1 MSNRDLRID
10 FLRGLALLM
19 IFVDHS
25 PWNPLTILT
34 VRTWS
39 FGDAAEL
46 FFFISGYVAA
56 LVYGRTLLQS
66 GFLAATARI
75 YRRAWDIYATQMV
88 LLVFL
93 VAILA
98 SAADASGNMAML
110 SYYRVSAFL
119 THTDTMILQALL
131 LRYQPAYLDI
141 LPAYIV
147 FFIVLP
153 FGLVLLKRNVWV
165 ALALSFALYLGVQI
179 WGWTPRS
186 APDGAPWFFNPFA
199 WQFLF
204 TLGAA
209 FGSGG
214 LSRLMPLLD
223 TRWAIGLAALIAIP
237 AAVIVGSGVVHT
249 FVPAIPAVQSGSL
262 QVGKD
267 SLQYMRVV
275 DFLALALLAR
285 RFMPSSATLGNN
297 SVTRAI
303 MRCGQHSL
311 AIFGAGVLL
320 AVSTD
325 IYCGQWQSQGAL
337 VLANLA
343 GIGLLIGFAAL
354 LEWMRT
360 ATASKLHYPAA
371 AGVAISPAG
380 K

>member
-1 MSNRDLRID
+1 MSERDLRID
-10 FLRGLALLM
+10 FLRGVALLM

-25 PWNPLTILT
+25 PWNPLTVLT
-34 VRTWS
+34 LRTWS

-56 LVYGRTLLQS
+56 LVYGRTLVQR
-66 GFLAATARI
+66 GFFAATARI

-93 VAILA
+93 VALLA
-98 SAADASGNMAML
+98 TTADAYHTHALVDYFRIN
-110 SYYRVSAFL
+110 AFL
-119 THTDTMILQALL
+119 DHTDTMILQALL

-141 LPAYIV
+141 LPAYIA

-153 FGLVLLKRNVWV
+153 FGLVLLRRNVWI
-165 ALALSFALYLGVQI
+165 ALGLSFALYLGVQI

-186 APDGAPWFFNPFA
+186 APDNAPWLFNPFA

-214 LSRLMPLLD
+214 LSRLVPILD
-223 TRWAIGLAALIAIP
+223 TRWAVALATLIAIP
-237 AAVIVGSGVVHT
+237 AAIITGSAVIHT
-249 FVPAIPAVQSGSL
+249 FVPAIPVVHTGPL
-262 QVGKD
+262 QVGKE
-267 SLQYMRVV
+267 SLQYLRVV
-275 DFLALALLAR
+275 DFLALAVLAR
-285 RFMPSSATLGNN
+285 RFMPSSSALGNN
-297 SVTRAI
+297 AITRAI

-325 IYCGQWQSQGAL
+325 IFCGNWHSQMAL
-337 VLANLA
+337 VLANVA
-343 GIGLLIGFAAL
+343 GISVLIGFAAL
-354 LEWMRT
+354 LEWMQN
-360 ATASKLHYPAA
+360 ATASKLRYASA
-371 AGVAISPAG
+371 EAAISPAG

>member
-1 MSNRDLRID
+1 MSERDLRID

-25 PWNPLTILT
+25 PWNPLTVLT
-34 VRTWS
+34 LRTWS

-46 FFFISGYVAA
+46 FFFISGFVAA
-56 LVYGRTLLQS
+56 LVYGRTLMQS
-66 GFLAATARI
+66 GLLAAAARI

-93 VAILA
+93 VALLA
-98 SAADASGNMAML
+98 TTADAYHTRAL
-110 SYYRVSAFL
+110 VDYFRVNAFL
-119 THTDTMILQALL
+119 DHTDTMVLQALL

-141 LPAYIV
+141 LPAYIA

-153 FGLVLLKRNVWV
+153 FGLVLLRRNVWIG
-165 ALALSFALYLGVQI
+165 LALSFALYLGVQI

-186 APDGAPWFFNPFA
+186 APDDAPWLFNPFA

-214 LSRLMPLLD
+214 LSRLVPILD
-223 TRWAIGLAALIAIP
+223 TRWAFALAALIAIP
-237 AAVIVGSGVVHT
+237 AAIITSSAVVHA
-249 FVPAIPAVQSGSL
+249 FVPAIPVVHTGPL
-262 QVGKD
+262 QVGKE
-267 SLQYMRVV
+267 SLQYLRVV
-275 DFLALALLAR
+275 DFLALAVLAR
-285 RFMPSSATLGNN
+285 RFMPSSMALGRNA
-297 SVTRAI
+297 VTRAI

-325 IYCGQWQSQGAL
+325 IFCGHWQSQSAL
-337 VLANLA
+337 VLVNVV

-360 ATASKLHYPAA
+360 ATAKPRYPA